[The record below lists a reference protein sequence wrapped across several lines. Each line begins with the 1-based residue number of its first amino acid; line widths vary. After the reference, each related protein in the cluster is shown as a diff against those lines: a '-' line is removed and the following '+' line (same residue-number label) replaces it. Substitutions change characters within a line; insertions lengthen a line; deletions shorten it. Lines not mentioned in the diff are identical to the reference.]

1 MEVIKNL
8 ASNIDWLQF
17 MTAVWTII
25 LVPIGKQ
32 IYDYL
37 KTKKVDKYADIL
49 YEELY
54 KAVIGTYESQVKDIK
69 DNPELWTEEKQA
81 EVREYAK
88 DKAIFGITN
97 SAYKILKT
105 ANKDFDEWLDAMVD
119 TVLYEV
125 KHK

>member
-8 ASNIDWLQF
+8 VTDIDWIQF

-69 DNPELWTEEKQA
+69 NNPELWTEEKQI
-81 EVREYAK
+81 EVQEYAK
-88 DKAIFGITN
+88 DKAILGITN
-97 SAYKILKT
+97 SAYKILKA
-105 ANKDFDEWLDAMVD
+105 ANEDFDDWLDSMID

-125 KHK
+125 KHQ